1 MYQVRLDDEI
11 LHDLREEDR
20 RLVSAKLYF
29 ESNKVDR
36 FGFEILPTHP
46 CFNDIKKLKSI
57 ISVFAIKNTNE
68 YEKLFEGRIPELDK
82 DFNNIGEAEAE
93 GVLSYFRD
101 SIQRPFEFH
110 DITPEDFLKEIVNRH
125 NEGVD
130 ETKRFEVGDVTVTG
144 NLYRMNEKYV
154 TTLEILNDRLIDR
167 LGGYFRVRYVG
178 DKKIID
184 YLKDFDGRLID
195 RLGGYF
201 RVRYVGDKKIIDYL
215 KDFDGVNAQTIEFGE
230 NLLDLTQ
237 VATAA
242 DVYSVVIPIGAQDE
256 DGNALTIKS
265 VNDGKDY
272 LENHEAI
279 ALYGRREA
287 VVEFSD
293 VTLASNLKTKG
304 EEYLQST
311 IEESLTI
318 EMKAVD
324 LSLIN
329 HNIQAFRIYDWVK
342 LASNLKTKGEE
353 YLQSTIEESLTIEMK
368 AVDLSLINHN
378 IQAFRIYDWVK
389 VISKPHSIIKSFLLK
404 KMEINLI
411 DPTDSYIQLGQIIKG
426 ISDEIVVQ
434 NKTKTKVETLQTGLA
449 GVVGVVGDVNQIAN
463 NTVVVVEEISKNQ
476 QQTADSLLEL
486 TINMQ
491 SLIETV
497 SNNTKTLSD
506 LSELMVSVV
515 SDIERQ
521 KLRIDKL
528 KKYVSMEV

>member
-1 MYQVRLDDEI
+1 MYQVRLDGEI

-46 CFNDIKKLKSI
+46 CFNNIKKLKSI

-154 TTLEILNDRLIDR
+154 TTLEILND
-167 LGGYFRVRYVG
+167 
-178 DKKIID
+178 
-184 YLKDFDGRLID
+184 RLID

-329 HNIQAFRIYDWVK
+329 HNIQAFR
-342 LASNLKTKGEE
+342 
-353 YLQSTIEESLTIEMK
+353 M
-368 AVDLSLINHN
+368 
-378 IQAFRIYDWVK
+378 YDWVK

-463 NTVVVVEEISKNQ
+463 NTVAVVEEVSKNQ

-506 LSELMVSVV
+506 LSELMVRVV
-515 SDIERQ
+515 SDIEAQ

>member
-184 YLKDFDGRLID
+184 YLKDFDG
-195 RLGGYF
+195 
-201 RVRYVGDKKIIDYL
+201 
-215 KDFDGVNAQTIEFGE
+215 VNAQTIEFGE

-272 LENHEAI
+272 LENREAI

-329 HNIQAFRIYDWVK
+329 HNIQAFR
-342 LASNLKTKGEE
+342 
-353 YLQSTIEESLTIEMK
+353 M
-368 AVDLSLINHN
+368 
-378 IQAFRIYDWVK
+378 YDWVK

-449 GVVGVVGDVNQIAN
+449 GVVGVVSDVNQIAN

-515 SDIERQ
+515 SDIETQ

>member
-46 CFNDIKKLKSI
+46 CFNNIKKLKSI

-125 NEGVD
+125 NESVD

-154 TTLEILNDRLIDR
+154 TTLEILND
-167 LGGYFRVRYVG
+167 
-178 DKKIID
+178 
-184 YLKDFDGRLID
+184 RLID

-329 HNIQAFRIYDWVK
+329 HNIQAFR
-342 LASNLKTKGEE
+342 
-353 YLQSTIEESLTIEMK
+353 M
-368 AVDLSLINHN
+368 
-378 IQAFRIYDWVK
+378 YDWVK

-449 GVVGVVGDVNQIAN
+449 GVIGVVGDVNQIAN
-463 NTVVVVEEISKNQ
+463 NTVVVVEEVSKNQ

-515 SDIERQ
+515 SDIETQ

>member
-46 CFNDIKKLKSI
+46 CFNNIKKLKSI

-184 YLKDFDGRLID
+184 YLKDFDG
-195 RLGGYF
+195 
-201 RVRYVGDKKIIDYL
+201 
-215 KDFDGVNAQTIEFGE
+215 VNAQTIEFGE

-237 VATAA
+237 VTTAA
-242 DVYSVVIPIGAQDE
+242 DVYSVIIPIGAQDE
-256 DGNALTIKS
+256 DGNVLTIKS

-272 LENHEAI
+272 LESHEAI
-279 ALYGRREA
+279 ALYGRRET

-304 EEYLQST
+304 EEHLQST

-324 LSLIN
+324 LSLVD
-329 HNIQAFRIYDWVK
+329 HNIQAFR
-342 LASNLKTKGEE
+342 
-353 YLQSTIEESLTIEMK
+353 M
-368 AVDLSLINHN
+368 
-378 IQAFRIYDWVK
+378 YDWVK

-404 KMEINLI
+404 KMELNLI

-434 NKTKTKVETLQTGLA
+434 NKTKAKVETLQTGLA

-463 NTVVVVEEISKNQ
+463 NTVAVVEEVSKNQ

-491 SLIETV
+491 SLVETV

-515 SDIERQ
+515 SDIETQ

>member
-46 CFNDIKKLKSI
+46 CFNNIKKLKSI

-125 NEGVD
+125 NESVD

-154 TTLEILNDRLIDR
+154 TTLEILND
-167 LGGYFRVRYVG
+167 
-178 DKKIID
+178 
-184 YLKDFDGRLID
+184 RLID

-329 HNIQAFRIYDWVK
+329 HNIQAFR
-342 LASNLKTKGEE
+342 
-353 YLQSTIEESLTIEMK
+353 M
-368 AVDLSLINHN
+368 
-378 IQAFRIYDWVK
+378 YDWVK

-449 GVVGVVGDVNQIAN
+449 GVVGVVGDINQIAN
-463 NTVVVVEEISKNQ
+463 NTVVVVEEVSKNQ

-491 SLIETV
+491 SLVETV

-515 SDIERQ
+515 SDIETQ

>member
-184 YLKDFDGRLID
+184 YLKDFDG
-195 RLGGYF
+195 
-201 RVRYVGDKKIIDYL
+201 
-215 KDFDGVNAQTIEFGE
+215 VNAQTIEFGE

-318 EMKAVD
+318 E
-324 LSLIN
+324 
-329 HNIQAFRIYDWVK
+329 
-342 LASNLKTKGEE
+342 T
-353 YLQSTIEESLTIEMK
+353 K

>member
-46 CFNDIKKLKSI
+46 CFNNIKKLKSI

-130 ETKRFEVGDVTVTG
+130 VTVTG

-154 TTLEILNDRLIDR
+154 TTLEILND
-167 LGGYFRVRYVG
+167 
-178 DKKIID
+178 
-184 YLKDFDGRLID
+184 RLID

-329 HNIQAFRIYDWVK
+329 HNIQAFR
-342 LASNLKTKGEE
+342 
-353 YLQSTIEESLTIEMK
+353 M
-368 AVDLSLINHN
+368 
-378 IQAFRIYDWVK
+378 YDWVK

-515 SDIERQ
+515 SDIETQ

>member
-46 CFNDIKKLKSI
+46 CFNNIKKLKSI

-154 TTLEILNDRLIDR
+154 TTLEILND
-167 LGGYFRVRYVG
+167 
-178 DKKIID
+178 
-184 YLKDFDGRLID
+184 RLID

-329 HNIQAFRIYDWVK
+329 HNIQAFR
-342 LASNLKTKGEE
+342 
-353 YLQSTIEESLTIEMK
+353 M
-368 AVDLSLINHN
+368 
-378 IQAFRIYDWVK
+378 YDWVK
-389 VISKPHSIIKSFLLK
+389 VISRPHSIIKSFLLK

-463 NTVVVVEEISKNQ
+463 NTVAVVEEVSKNQ

-506 LSELMVSVV
+506 LSELMVRVV
-515 SDIERQ
+515 SDIETQ

>member
-46 CFNDIKKLKSI
+46 CFNNIKKLKSI

-154 TTLEILNDRLIDR
+154 TTLEILND
-167 LGGYFRVRYVG
+167 
-178 DKKIID
+178 
-184 YLKDFDGRLID
+184 RLID

-329 HNIQAFRIYDWVK
+329 HNIQAFR
-342 LASNLKTKGEE
+342 
-353 YLQSTIEESLTIEMK
+353 M
-368 AVDLSLINHN
+368 
-378 IQAFRIYDWVK
+378 YDWVK

-463 NTVVVVEEISKNQ
+463 NTVAVVEEVSKNQ

-515 SDIERQ
+515 SDIETQ

>member
-1 MYQVRLDDEI
+1 M
-11 LHDLREEDR
+11 REEDYR

-46 CFNDIKKLKSI
+46 CFNNIKKLKSI

-184 YLKDFDGRLID
+184 YLKDFDG
-195 RLGGYF
+195 
-201 RVRYVGDKKIIDYL
+201 
-215 KDFDGVNAQTIEFGE
+215 VNAQTIEFGE

-237 VATAA
+237 VTTAA

-304 EEYLQST
+304 EEHLQST

-329 HNIQAFRIYDWVK
+329 HNIQAFR
-342 LASNLKTKGEE
+342 
-353 YLQSTIEESLTIEMK
+353 M
-368 AVDLSLINHN
+368 
-378 IQAFRIYDWVK
+378 YDWVK

-434 NKTKTKVETLQTGLA
+434 NKTKTKVEMLQTGLA

-463 NTVVVVEEISKNQ
+463 NTVVVVEEVSKNQ

-486 TINMQ
+486 AINMQ
-491 SLIETV
+491 SLVETV

-506 LSELMVSVV
+506 LSELMVGVV
-515 SDIERQ
+515 SDIETQ

>member
-46 CFNDIKKLKSI
+46 CFNNIKKLKSI

-184 YLKDFDGRLID
+184 YLKDFDG
-195 RLGGYF
+195 
-201 RVRYVGDKKIIDYL
+201 
-215 KDFDGVNAQTIEFGE
+215 VNAQTIEFGE

-237 VATAA
+237 VTTAA
-242 DVYSVVIPIGAQDE
+242 DVYSVIIPIGAQDE
-256 DGNALTIKS
+256 DGNVLTIKS

-272 LENHEAI
+272 LESHEAI
-279 ALYGRREA
+279 ALYGRRET

-304 EEYLQST
+304 EEHLQST

-324 LSLIN
+324 LSLVD
-329 HNIQAFRIYDWVK
+329 HNIQAFR
-342 LASNLKTKGEE
+342 
-353 YLQSTIEESLTIEMK
+353 M
-368 AVDLSLINHN
+368 
-378 IQAFRIYDWVK
+378 YDWVK

-404 KMEINLI
+404 KMELNLI

-434 NKTKTKVETLQTGLA
+434 NKTKAKVETLQTGLA

-491 SLIETV
+491 SLVETV

-515 SDIERQ
+515 SDIETQ

>member
-1 MYQVRLDDEI
+1 M
-11 LHDLREEDR
+11 REEDR

-46 CFNDIKKLKSI
+46 CFNNIKKLKSI

-154 TTLEILNDRLIDR
+154 TTLEILND
-167 LGGYFRVRYVG
+167 
-178 DKKIID
+178 
-184 YLKDFDGRLID
+184 RLID

-329 HNIQAFRIYDWVK
+329 HNIQAFR
-342 LASNLKTKGEE
+342 
-353 YLQSTIEESLTIEMK
+353 M
-368 AVDLSLINHN
+368 
-378 IQAFRIYDWVK
+378 YDWVK

-449 GVVGVVGDVNQIAN
+449 GVVGVVGDVNQTAN

-515 SDIERQ
+515 SDIETQ

>member
-46 CFNDIKKLKSI
+46 CFNNIKKLKSI

-178 DKKIID
+178 E
-184 YLKDFDGRLID
+184 
-195 RLGGYF
+195 
-201 RVRYVGDKKIIDYL
+201 KKIIDYL

-329 HNIQAFRIYDWVK
+329 HNIQAFR
-342 LASNLKTKGEE
+342 
-353 YLQSTIEESLTIEMK
+353 M
-368 AVDLSLINHN
+368 
-378 IQAFRIYDWVK
+378 YDWVK

-449 GVVGVVGDVNQIAN
+449 GVVGVVSDVNQIAN

-515 SDIERQ
+515 SDIETQ

>member
-1 MYQVRLDDEI
+1 MYQVRLDGEI

-46 CFNDIKKLKSI
+46 CFNNIKKLKSI

-154 TTLEILNDRLIDR
+154 TTLEILND
-167 LGGYFRVRYVG
+167 
-178 DKKIID
+178 
-184 YLKDFDGRLID
+184 RLID

-329 HNIQAFRIYDWVK
+329 HNIQAFR
-342 LASNLKTKGEE
+342 
-353 YLQSTIEESLTIEMK
+353 M
-368 AVDLSLINHN
+368 
-378 IQAFRIYDWVK
+378 YDWVK

-463 NTVVVVEEISKNQ
+463 NTVAVVEEVSKNQ

-515 SDIERQ
+515 SDIETQ

>member
-184 YLKDFDGRLID
+184 YLKDFDG
-195 RLGGYF
+195 
-201 RVRYVGDKKIIDYL
+201 
-215 KDFDGVNAQTIEFGE
+215 VNAQTIEFGE

-329 HNIQAFRIYDWVK
+329 HNIQAFR
-342 LASNLKTKGEE
+342 
-353 YLQSTIEESLTIEMK
+353 M
-368 AVDLSLINHN
+368 
-378 IQAFRIYDWVK
+378 YDWVK

-515 SDIERQ
+515 SDIETQ

>member
-46 CFNDIKKLKSI
+46 CFNNIKKLKSI

-184 YLKDFDGRLID
+184 YLKDFDG
-195 RLGGYF
+195 
-201 RVRYVGDKKIIDYL
+201 
-215 KDFDGVNAQTIEFGE
+215 VNAQTIEFGE

-237 VATAA
+237 VTTAA
-242 DVYSVVIPIGAQDE
+242 DVYSVIIPIGAQDE
-256 DGNALTIKS
+256 DGNVLTIKS

-272 LENHEAI
+272 LESHEAI
-279 ALYGRREA
+279 ALYGRRET

-329 HNIQAFRIYDWVK
+329 HNIQAFR
-342 LASNLKTKGEE
+342 
-353 YLQSTIEESLTIEMK
+353 M
-368 AVDLSLINHN
+368 
-378 IQAFRIYDWVK
+378 YDWVK

-463 NTVVVVEEISKNQ
+463 NTVAVVEEVSKNQ

-515 SDIERQ
+515 SDIETQ

>member
-46 CFNDIKKLKSI
+46 CFNNIKKLKSI

-184 YLKDFDGRLID
+184 YLKDFDG
-195 RLGGYF
+195 
-201 RVRYVGDKKIIDYL
+201 
-215 KDFDGVNAQTIEFGE
+215 VNAQTIEFGE

-237 VATAA
+237 VTTAA
-242 DVYSVVIPIGAQDE
+242 DVYSVIIPIGAQDE
-256 DGNALTIKS
+256 DGNVLTIKS

-272 LENHEAI
+272 LESHEAI
-279 ALYGRREA
+279 ALYGRRET

-304 EEYLQST
+304 EEHLQST

-324 LSLIN
+324 LSLVD
-329 HNIQAFRIYDWVK
+329 HNIQAFR
-342 LASNLKTKGEE
+342 
-353 YLQSTIEESLTIEMK
+353 M
-368 AVDLSLINHN
+368 
-378 IQAFRIYDWVK
+378 YDWVK

-404 KMEINLI
+404 KMELNLI

-434 NKTKTKVETLQTGLA
+434 NKTKAKVETLQTGLA

-463 NTVVVVEEISKNQ
+463 NTVVVVEEVSKNQ

-491 SLIETV
+491 SLVETV

-515 SDIERQ
+515 SDIETQ

>member
-46 CFNDIKKLKSI
+46 CFNNIKKLKSI

-125 NEGVD
+125 NESVD

-154 TTLEILNDRLIDR
+154 TTLEILND
-167 LGGYFRVRYVG
+167 
-178 DKKIID
+178 
-184 YLKDFDGRLID
+184 RLID

-329 HNIQAFRIYDWVK
+329 HNIQAFR
-342 LASNLKTKGEE
+342 
-353 YLQSTIEESLTIEMK
+353 M
-368 AVDLSLINHN
+368 
-378 IQAFRIYDWVK
+378 YDWVK

-404 KMEINLI
+404 KMELNLI

-449 GVVGVVGDVNQIAN
+449 GVVGVVGDINQIAN
-463 NTVVVVEEISKNQ
+463 NTVVVVEEVSKNQ

-491 SLIETV
+491 SLVETV

-515 SDIERQ
+515 SDIETQ

>member
-46 CFNDIKKLKSI
+46 CFNNIKKLKSI

-184 YLKDFDGRLID
+184 YLKDFDG
-195 RLGGYF
+195 
-201 RVRYVGDKKIIDYL
+201 
-215 KDFDGVNAQTIEFGE
+215 VNAQTIEFGE

-237 VATAA
+237 VTTAA
-242 DVYSVVIPIGAQDE
+242 DVYSVIIPIGAQDE
-256 DGNALTIKS
+256 DGNVLTIKS

-272 LENHEAI
+272 LESHEAI
-279 ALYGRREA
+279 ALYGRRET

-304 EEYLQST
+304 EEHLQST

-324 LSLIN
+324 LSLVD
-329 HNIQAFRIYDWVK
+329 HNIQAFR
-342 LASNLKTKGEE
+342 
-353 YLQSTIEESLTIEMK
+353 M
-368 AVDLSLINHN
+368 
-378 IQAFRIYDWVK
+378 YDWVK

-404 KMEINLI
+404 KMELNLI

-434 NKTKTKVETLQTGLA
+434 NKTKAKVETLQTGLA

-515 SDIERQ
+515 SDIETQ

>member
-46 CFNDIKKLKSI
+46 CFNNIKKLKSI

-184 YLKDFDGRLID
+184 YLKDFDG
-195 RLGGYF
+195 
-201 RVRYVGDKKIIDYL
+201 
-215 KDFDGVNAQTIEFGE
+215 VNAQTIEFGE

-237 VATAA
+237 VTTAA
-242 DVYSVVIPIGAQDE
+242 DVYSVIIPIGAQDE
-256 DGNALTIKS
+256 DGNVLTIKS

-329 HNIQAFRIYDWVK
+329 HNIQAFR
-342 LASNLKTKGEE
+342 
-353 YLQSTIEESLTIEMK
+353 M
-368 AVDLSLINHN
+368 
-378 IQAFRIYDWVK
+378 YDWVK

-449 GVVGVVGDVNQIAN
+449 GVVGVVGDVNQTAN

-515 SDIERQ
+515 SDIETQ

>member
-46 CFNDIKKLKSI
+46 CFNNIKKLKSI

-184 YLKDFDGRLID
+184 YLKDFDG
-195 RLGGYF
+195 
-201 RVRYVGDKKIIDYL
+201 
-215 KDFDGVNAQTIEFGE
+215 VNAQTIEFGE

-237 VATAA
+237 VTTAA
-242 DVYSVVIPIGAQDE
+242 DVYSVIIPIGAQDE
-256 DGNALTIKS
+256 DGNVLTIKS

-272 LENHEAI
+272 LESHEAI
-279 ALYGRREA
+279 ALYGRRET

-304 EEYLQST
+304 EEHLQST

-324 LSLIN
+324 LSLVD
-329 HNIQAFRIYDWVK
+329 HNIQAFR
-342 LASNLKTKGEE
+342 
-353 YLQSTIEESLTIEMK
+353 M
-368 AVDLSLINHN
+368 
-378 IQAFRIYDWVK
+378 YDWVK

-404 KMEINLI
+404 KMELNLI

-434 NKTKTKVETLQTGLA
+434 NKTKAKVETLQTGLA

-463 NTVVVVEEISKNQ
+463 NTVVVVEEVSKNQ

-515 SDIERQ
+515 SDIETQ

>member
-46 CFNDIKKLKSI
+46 CFNNIKKLKSI

-184 YLKDFDGRLID
+184 YLKDFDG
-195 RLGGYF
+195 
-201 RVRYVGDKKIIDYL
+201 
-215 KDFDGVNAQTIEFGE
+215 VNAQTIEFGE

-237 VATAA
+237 VTTAA

-329 HNIQAFRIYDWVK
+329 HNIQAFR
-342 LASNLKTKGEE
+342 
-353 YLQSTIEESLTIEMK
+353 M
-368 AVDLSLINHN
+368 
-378 IQAFRIYDWVK
+378 YDWVK

-434 NKTKTKVETLQTGLA
+434 NKTKTKVEALQTGLA

-463 NTVVVVEEISKNQ
+463 NTVVVVEEVSKNQ

-515 SDIERQ
+515 SDIETQ

>member
-1 MYQVRLDDEI
+1 MYQGRLANEI

-184 YLKDFDGRLID
+184 YLKDFDG
-195 RLGGYF
+195 
-201 RVRYVGDKKIIDYL
+201 
-215 KDFDGVNAQTIEFGE
+215 VNAQTIEFGE

-329 HNIQAFRIYDWVK
+329 HNIQAFR
-342 LASNLKTKGEE
+342 
-353 YLQSTIEESLTIEMK
+353 M
-368 AVDLSLINHN
+368 
-378 IQAFRIYDWVK
+378 YDWVK

-449 GVVGVVGDVNQIAN
+449 GVVGVVSDVNQIAN

-515 SDIERQ
+515 SDIETQ

>member
-46 CFNDIKKLKSI
+46 CFNNIKKLKSI

-154 TTLEILNDRLIDR
+154 TTLEILND
-167 LGGYFRVRYVG
+167 
-178 DKKIID
+178 
-184 YLKDFDGRLID
+184 RLID

-329 HNIQAFRIYDWVK
+329 HNIQAFR
-342 LASNLKTKGEE
+342 
-353 YLQSTIEESLTIEMK
+353 M
-368 AVDLSLINHN
+368 
-378 IQAFRIYDWVK
+378 YDWVK

-449 GVVGVVGDVNQIAN
+449 GVVGVVGDVNQTAN

-515 SDIERQ
+515 SDIETQ

>member
-46 CFNDIKKLKSI
+46 CFNNIKKLKSI

-184 YLKDFDGRLID
+184 YLKDFDG
-195 RLGGYF
+195 
-201 RVRYVGDKKIIDYL
+201 
-215 KDFDGVNAQTIEFGE
+215 VNAQTIEFGE

-237 VATAA
+237 VTTAA
-242 DVYSVVIPIGAQDE
+242 DVYSVIIPIGAQDE
-256 DGNALTIKS
+256 DGNVLTIKS

-272 LENHEAI
+272 LESHEAI
-279 ALYGRREA
+279 ALYGRRET

-304 EEYLQST
+304 EEHLQST

-329 HNIQAFRIYDWVK
+329 HNIQAFR
-342 LASNLKTKGEE
+342 
-353 YLQSTIEESLTIEMK
+353 M
-368 AVDLSLINHN
+368 
-378 IQAFRIYDWVK
+378 YDWVK

-404 KMEINLI
+404 KMELNLI

-434 NKTKTKVETLQTGLA
+434 NKTKAKVETLQTGLA

-463 NTVVVVEEISKNQ
+463 NTVVVVEEVSKNQ

-491 SLIETV
+491 SLVETV

-515 SDIERQ
+515 SDIETQ

>member
-46 CFNDIKKLKSI
+46 CFNNIKKLKSI

-154 TTLEILNDRLIDR
+154 TTLEILND
-167 LGGYFRVRYVG
+167 
-178 DKKIID
+178 
-184 YLKDFDGRLID
+184 RLID

-329 HNIQAFRIYDWVK
+329 HNIQAFR
-342 LASNLKTKGEE
+342 
-353 YLQSTIEESLTIEMK
+353 M
-368 AVDLSLINHN
+368 
-378 IQAFRIYDWVK
+378 YDWVK

-449 GVVGVVGDVNQIAN
+449 GVVGVVSDVNQIAN

-515 SDIERQ
+515 SDIETQ

>member
-46 CFNDIKKLKSI
+46 CFNNIKKLKSI

-184 YLKDFDGRLID
+184 YLKDFDG
-195 RLGGYF
+195 
-201 RVRYVGDKKIIDYL
+201 
-215 KDFDGVNAQTIEFGE
+215 VNAQTIEFGE

-237 VATAA
+237 VTTAA

-329 HNIQAFRIYDWVK
+329 HNIQAFR
-342 LASNLKTKGEE
+342 
-353 YLQSTIEESLTIEMK
+353 M
-368 AVDLSLINHN
+368 
-378 IQAFRIYDWVK
+378 YDWVK

-463 NTVVVVEEISKNQ
+463 NTVAVVEEVSKNQ

-515 SDIERQ
+515 SDIETQ

>member
-46 CFNDIKKLKSI
+46 CFNNIKKLKSI

-184 YLKDFDGRLID
+184 YLKDFDG
-195 RLGGYF
+195 
-201 RVRYVGDKKIIDYL
+201 
-215 KDFDGVNAQTIEFGE
+215 VNAQTIEFGE

-237 VATAA
+237 VTTAA
-242 DVYSVVIPIGAQDE
+242 DVYSVIIPIGAQDE
-256 DGNALTIKS
+256 DGNVLTIKS

-272 LENHEAI
+272 LESHEAI
-279 ALYGRREA
+279 ALYGRRET

-304 EEYLQST
+304 EEHLQST

-329 HNIQAFRIYDWVK
+329 HNIQAFR
-342 LASNLKTKGEE
+342 
-353 YLQSTIEESLTIEMK
+353 M
-368 AVDLSLINHN
+368 
-378 IQAFRIYDWVK
+378 YDWVK

-449 GVVGVVGDVNQIAN
+449 GVVGVVSDVNQIAN

-515 SDIERQ
+515 SDIETQ

>member
-125 NEGVD
+125 NEDVD

-154 TTLEILNDRLIDR
+154 TTLEILND
-167 LGGYFRVRYVG
+167 
-178 DKKIID
+178 
-184 YLKDFDGRLID
+184 RLID

-329 HNIQAFRIYDWVK
+329 HNIQAFR
-342 LASNLKTKGEE
+342 
-353 YLQSTIEESLTIEMK
+353 M
-368 AVDLSLINHN
+368 
-378 IQAFRIYDWVK
+378 YDWVK

-449 GVVGVVGDVNQIAN
+449 GVVGVVSDVNQIAN

-515 SDIERQ
+515 SDIETQ

>member
-46 CFNDIKKLKSI
+46 CFNNIKKLKSI

-178 DKKIID
+178 E
-184 YLKDFDGRLID
+184 
-195 RLGGYF
+195 
-201 RVRYVGDKKIIDYL
+201 KKIIDYL

-237 VATAA
+237 VTTAA

-329 HNIQAFRIYDWVK
+329 HNIQAFR
-342 LASNLKTKGEE
+342 
-353 YLQSTIEESLTIEMK
+353 M
-368 AVDLSLINHN
+368 
-378 IQAFRIYDWVK
+378 YDWVK

-426 ISDEIVVQ
+426 ISDEIIVQ

-449 GVVGVVGDVNQIAN
+449 GVVGVVGDVNQIAK
-463 NTVVVVEEISKNQ
+463 NTVVVVEEVSKNQ

-515 SDIERQ
+515 SDIETQ

>member
-46 CFNDIKKLKSI
+46 CFNNIKKLKSI

-154 TTLEILNDRLIDR
+154 TTLEILND
-167 LGGYFRVRYVG
+167 
-178 DKKIID
+178 
-184 YLKDFDGRLID
+184 RLID

-329 HNIQAFRIYDWVK
+329 HNIQAFR
-342 LASNLKTKGEE
+342 
-353 YLQSTIEESLTIEMK
+353 M
-368 AVDLSLINHN
+368 
-378 IQAFRIYDWVK
+378 YDWVK

-515 SDIERQ
+515 SDIETQ

>member
-46 CFNDIKKLKSI
+46 CFNNIKKLKSI

-184 YLKDFDGRLID
+184 YLKDFDG
-195 RLGGYF
+195 
-201 RVRYVGDKKIIDYL
+201 
-215 KDFDGVNAQTIEFGE
+215 VNAQTIEFGE

-242 DVYSVVIPIGAQDE
+242 DVYSVVIPVGAQDE

-329 HNIQAFRIYDWVK
+329 HNIQAFR
-342 LASNLKTKGEE
+342 
-353 YLQSTIEESLTIEMK
+353 M
-368 AVDLSLINHN
+368 
-378 IQAFRIYDWVK
+378 YDWVK

-463 NTVVVVEEISKNQ
+463 NTVAVVEEVSKNQ

-515 SDIERQ
+515 SDIETQ

>member
-1 MYQVRLDDEI
+1 MYQVRLDGEI

-46 CFNDIKKLKSI
+46 CFNNIKKLKSI

-154 TTLEILNDRLIDR
+154 TTLEILND
-167 LGGYFRVRYVG
+167 
-178 DKKIID
+178 
-184 YLKDFDGRLID
+184 RLID

-329 HNIQAFRIYDWVK
+329 HNIQAFR
-342 LASNLKTKGEE
+342 
-353 YLQSTIEESLTIEMK
+353 M
-368 AVDLSLINHN
+368 
-378 IQAFRIYDWVK
+378 YDWVK

-463 NTVVVVEEISKNQ
+463 NTVVVVEEVSKNQ

-515 SDIERQ
+515 SDIETQ

>member
-46 CFNDIKKLKSI
+46 CFNNIKKLKSI

-184 YLKDFDGRLID
+184 YLKDFDG
-195 RLGGYF
+195 
-201 RVRYVGDKKIIDYL
+201 
-215 KDFDGVNAQTIEFGE
+215 VNAQTIEFGE

-237 VATAA
+237 VTTAA

-329 HNIQAFRIYDWVK
+329 HNIQAFR
-342 LASNLKTKGEE
+342 
-353 YLQSTIEESLTIEMK
+353 M
-368 AVDLSLINHN
+368 
-378 IQAFRIYDWVK
+378 YDWVK

-463 NTVVVVEEISKNQ
+463 NTVVVVEEVSKNQ

-515 SDIERQ
+515 SDIETQ

>member
-184 YLKDFDGRLID
+184 YLKDFDG
-195 RLGGYF
+195 
-201 RVRYVGDKKIIDYL
+201 
-215 KDFDGVNAQTIEFGE
+215 VNAQTIEFGE

-329 HNIQAFRIYDWVK
+329 HNIQAFR
-342 LASNLKTKGEE
+342 
-353 YLQSTIEESLTIEMK
+353 M
-368 AVDLSLINHN
+368 
-378 IQAFRIYDWVK
+378 YDWVK

-449 GVVGVVGDVNQIAN
+449 GVVGVVSDVNQIAN

-515 SDIERQ
+515 SDIETQ

>member
-46 CFNDIKKLKSI
+46 CFNNIKKLKSI

-125 NEGVD
+125 NESVD

-184 YLKDFDGRLID
+184 YLKDFDG
-195 RLGGYF
+195 
-201 RVRYVGDKKIIDYL
+201 
-215 KDFDGVNAQTIEFGE
+215 VNAQTIEFGE

-237 VATAA
+237 VTTAA
-242 DVYSVVIPIGAQDE
+242 DVYSVIIPIGAQDE
-256 DGNALTIKS
+256 DGNVLTIKS

-329 HNIQAFRIYDWVK
+329 HNIQAFR
-342 LASNLKTKGEE
+342 
-353 YLQSTIEESLTIEMK
+353 M
-368 AVDLSLINHN
+368 
-378 IQAFRIYDWVK
+378 YDWVK

-449 GVVGVVGDVNQIAN
+449 GVIGVVGDVNQIAN
-463 NTVVVVEEISKNQ
+463 NTVVVVEEVSKNQ
-476 QQTADSLLEL
+476 QQTANSLLEL

-515 SDIERQ
+515 SDIETQ

>member
-46 CFNDIKKLKSI
+46 CFNNIKKLKSI

-144 NLYRMNEKYV
+144 TLYRMNDKYV
-154 TTLEILNDRLIDR
+154 TTLEILND
-167 LGGYFRVRYVG
+167 
-178 DKKIID
+178 
-184 YLKDFDGRLID
+184 RLID

-329 HNIQAFRIYDWVK
+329 HNIQAFR
-342 LASNLKTKGEE
+342 
-353 YLQSTIEESLTIEMK
+353 M
-368 AVDLSLINHN
+368 
-378 IQAFRIYDWVK
+378 YDWVK

-449 GVVGVVGDVNQIAN
+449 GVVGVVGDVNQTAN

-515 SDIERQ
+515 SDIETQ

>member
-68 YEKLFEGRIPELDK
+68 YEKLFEGCIPELDK

-154 TTLEILNDRLIDR
+154 TTLEILND
-167 LGGYFRVRYVG
+167 
-178 DKKIID
+178 
-184 YLKDFDGRLID
+184 RLID

-329 HNIQAFRIYDWVK
+329 HNIQAFR
-342 LASNLKTKGEE
+342 
-353 YLQSTIEESLTIEMK
+353 M
-368 AVDLSLINHN
+368 
-378 IQAFRIYDWVK
+378 YDWVK

-449 GVVGVVGDVNQIAN
+449 GVVGVVSDVNQIAN

-515 SDIERQ
+515 SDIETQ